1 MRSVTPSE
9 NSSTNHG
16 VRGEGRRVCRRGTL
30 YRYMCDEM
38 GWGLLRRKDGR
49 TDGRGRGRPVR
60 WRGAGDDRRDGNVR
74 WRGRSVGRFT
84 SVAAAVVSGDSVR
97 EREEG

>member
-1 MRSVTPSE
+1 M
-9 NSSTNHG
+9 
-16 VRGEGRRVCRRGTL
+16 CRRGTL

-38 GWGLLRRKDGR
+38 RWGLRRRKDGR
-49 TDGRGRGRPVR
+49 TDADADGQCGGAAPVTTDATVMYG
-60 WRGAGDDRRDGNVR
+60 GA
-74 WRGRSVGRFT
+74 VGRFT